1 MKLSGTVVFIGL
13 GAAAATAHA
22 GGLLLPGAGVIS
34 TSRAGAAIASADDA
48 EAITLNPAGIAKSK
62 GTHVTIGADAIS
74 YAMSFKRA
82 GDYPAIMEEATT
94 FAGTP
99 YPIMTNQAKPALGIG
114 SFQPVPLIG
123 ITSDLNG
130 LIPKLHVGFSVYAP
144 NAYPFRNL
152 NNVNGQPYYFK
163 DPSTGAFSFPSF
175 GNAPPPTRYD
185 IIDQSATIILP
196 SIAAAYSILPNLDI
210 GARFSA
216 GFAQLQSTVAVWGLT
231 NYEENPKQDGL
242 VTIHATDDFVTTY
255 GFGATYRPTPNIELA
270 AQWSAPINVHA
281 SGTAYSSNGPDVT
294 LNGNSVSVTPKPDA
308 MTNCAKGGTAA
319 ALKAC
324 VDVEAAPMTAT
335 IGGRWKF
342 LDHQGK
348 MRGDVELNLGWEH
361 WGAGCDYSNGI
372 GNCLDPS
379 DYHVTID
386 GQVTSPL
393 APGVALPLQEQLIEH
408 GFQDTYSAR
417 LGGSWIFPI
426 VGNDSIVARAG
437 VSYDSAA
444 AKDGWERLDVDG
456 AARTMMS
463 IGASY
468 KLERFSI
475 DAGFAYVY
483 EGTRNQNR
491 NCVPTSPTQGCGPG
505 GAPETFQQQ
514 TGTNPVNP
522 VFQFNGQL
530 EDPVDQGSINS
541 HYVILMLGASTWF

>member
-1 MKLSGTVVFIGL
+1 MKLSGIVITIGL
-13 GAAAATAHA
+13 CGGAAAHA
-22 GGLLLPGAGVIS
+22 GGLLLPGAGVVS

-48 EAITLNPAGIAKSK
+48 EAITLNPAGIAKSH
-62 GTHVTIGADAIS
+62 GTVITLGATAID
-74 YAMSFKRA
+74 YAMSFQRA
-82 GDYPAIMEEATT
+82 GDYPAIMEEATS
-94 FAGTP
+94 FAGSP
-99 YPIMTNQAKPALGIG
+99 FPKMTNQAKPSLGIG

-123 ITSDLNG
+123 IVSDLNG
-130 LIPKLHVGFSVYAP
+130 AIPKLHVGFSVYAP

-185 IIDQSATIILP
+185 IVNQSAAIVLP
-196 SIAAAYSILPNLDI
+196 TIAAAYSILPNLDV

-242 VTIHATDDFVTTY
+242 VTIDATDKFVTTY
-255 GFGATYRPTPNIELA
+255 GFGATYRPLPNLELA
-270 AQWSAPINVHA
+270 AQWSAPIDIHGEGN
-281 SGTAYSSNGPDVT
+281 AYSANGPDVT
-294 LNGNSVSVTPKPDA
+294 LNGTAVSVTPKPDA

-324 VDVEAAPMTAT
+324 VDVEAVPMTAT

-342 LDHQGK
+342 LDPHGK
-348 MRGDVELNLGWEH
+348 LRGDIELNLGWEH
-361 WGAGCDYSNGI
+361 WGAGCDYNNGI

-393 APGVALPLQEQLIEH
+393 AAGVALPLQEQLIEH
-408 GFQDTYSAR
+408 GLQDTYSVR
-417 LGGSWIFPI
+417 VGGSWVFP
-426 VGNDSIVARAG
+426 VATDAIVARAG
-437 VSYDSAA
+437 VSYDTAA
-444 AKDGWERLDVDG
+444 AKEGWERLDLDG
-456 AARTMMS
+456 AARTMLAL
-463 IGASY
+463 GASY
-468 KLERFSI
+468 KLPRVSI

-483 EGTRNQNR
+483 EGSRTQNR
-491 NCVPTSPTQGCGPG
+491 NCTPTSATQGCGPG
-505 GAPETFQQQ
+505 NTPEPFNQQ
-514 TGTNPVNP
+514 TGANPTNP

-530 EDPVDQGSINS
+530 EDPIDQGTIVS
-541 HYVILMLGASTWF
+541 HYVMFMLGASTWF